1 MVSLS
6 QLDQERV
13 REHLGYNVPRGVP
26 AGLEMRIREAMS
38 NIRSNYAYSGTG
50 GITYW
55 LTRCDRAL
63 VASDPSDSNCYTQR
77 QLILGDVN
85 RSTTTVSSRDI
96 DFWWELYLKQT
107 DQLAFK
113 LNVPNLRR
121 PENAQML
128 WVRYGSDYVKGI
140 PGPPDTCVSD
150 RLSLSSNHA

>member
-1 MVSLS
+1 MVALS
-6 QLDQERV
+6 PLDKERV

-26 AGLEMRIREAMS
+26 AGLEMRLAEAM
-38 NIRSNYAYSGTG
+38 NAIRSNHAYYGNG
-50 GITYW
+50 GVSYW
-55 LTRCDRAL
+55 LDRCDRTL
-63 VASDPSDSNCYTQR
+63 SASDPSDANCYTQR

-85 RSTTTVSSRDI
+85 RSTTTVTSRDI

-121 PENAQML
+121 PDQAAFL
-128 WVRYGSDYVKGI
+128 WVKYGSDYVQGL

-150 RLSLSSNHA
+150 RVYFAINYS

>member
-1 MVSLS
+1 MVQLSSL
-6 QLDQERV
+6 DKERV
-13 REHLGYNVPRGVP
+13 REHLGYNIPRGVP
-26 AGLEMRIREAMS
+26 AGLEMRIAEAM
-38 NIRSNYAYSGTG
+38 NAIRSNYAYSGTG

-55 LTRCDRAL
+55 LNRCDNAL
-63 VASDPSDSNCYTQR
+63 IASDPSDSNCYTQR

-121 PENAQML
+121 PEMAQML

-140 PGPPDTCVSD
+140 AGPPDTCISD
-150 RLSLSSNHA
+150 RIYLAQHYA

>member
-1 MVSLS
+1 MPQLSL
-6 QLDQERV
+6 LDQERV

-26 AGLEMRIREAMS
+26 AGLEMRFAEAIK
-38 NIRSNYAYSGTG
+38 NIRSNYAYAGAG

-55 LTRCDRAL
+55 LDRCDRTLA
-63 VASDPSDSNCYTQR
+63 ASDPSDSSCYTQR
-77 QLILGDVN
+77 QQILGDVN
-85 RSTTTVSSRDI
+85 RSTVTISSRDI

-128 WVRYGSDYVKGI
+128 WTRYGSDYVQGI
-140 PGPPDTCVSD
+140 KGPPDTCVSD
-150 RLSLSSNHA
+150 RLYLSHIYA